1 MRGELWIEG
10 GFMSCLTSIFFLEW
24 RFRKQQK
31 TERRAVIMSKR
42 ETTTGTAMSI
52 ADFLVDGVEVCKAV
66 GIATEVEEIKA
77 DVVGPVVV
85 S

>member
-1 MRGELWIEG
+1 
-10 GFMSCLTSIFFLEW
+10 MSCLTSIFFLEW